1 MSWRRGKAYAQDL
14 RDRVL
19 AATGR
24 FREVAERFGVSQA
37 YVSRVRSRH
46 GRLGQTSAGA
56 QHNRV
61 PLRLAALREPLLAQ
75 VGLAPEQTLA
85 QLCQWVRAEH
95 GLQVGATT
103 MAMAMAKTLARLG
116 LTPKKRQSMPANKS
130 EATLSGRVRTGPL
143 DKLCRPA
150 GG

>member
-1 MSWRRGKAYAQDL
+1 MMSWRRGKAYAQDL

-24 FREVAERFGVSQA
+24 LREVAERFGVSQA

-56 QHNRV
+56 QHSHV

-75 VGLAPEQTLA
+75 V
-85 QLCQWVRAEH
+85 CQWVRAEH

-103 MAMAMAKTLARLG
+103 MAMGKTLARLG
-116 LTPKKRQSMPANKS
+116 LTRKKRQSMPANKS

-143 DKLCRPA
+143 DKL
-150 GG
+150 